1 MRLTLCLLLVGFWG
15 LMGCESREEKLKRE
29 AGVLIAEVEAFQ
41 QKHARLPENVTEL
54 GREDKME
61 GPVYYQ
67 KNSDSSFWVSYGM
80 AVGESMIYRS
90 ETGKWQDH

>member
-1 MRLTLCLLLVGFWG
+1 MRLGLCLFIAVFLV

-29 AGVLIAEVEAFQ
+29 AGVLIAEVEAFE
-41 QKHARLPENVTEL
+41 QKHARLPENITEL

-67 KNSDSSFWVSYGM
+67 KNSDSSFWVSFGM